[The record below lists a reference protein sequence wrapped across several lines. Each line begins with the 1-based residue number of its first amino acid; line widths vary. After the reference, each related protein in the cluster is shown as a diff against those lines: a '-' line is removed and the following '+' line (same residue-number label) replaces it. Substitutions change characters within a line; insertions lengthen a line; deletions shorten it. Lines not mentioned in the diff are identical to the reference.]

1 MNRRVIQQAFVM
13 GELRDRG
20 LLWKEASST
29 WSQKHEKS
37 QLWGVGQKKYSET

>member
-20 LLWKEASST
+20 LLWKEAST

-37 QLWGVGQKKYSET
+37 QLWGVGRKKYSET